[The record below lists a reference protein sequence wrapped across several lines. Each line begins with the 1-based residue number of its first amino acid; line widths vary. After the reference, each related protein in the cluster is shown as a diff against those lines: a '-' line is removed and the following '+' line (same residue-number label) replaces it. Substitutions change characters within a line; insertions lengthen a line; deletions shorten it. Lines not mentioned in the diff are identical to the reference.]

1 MQKRTLG
8 RTDLETAPLIFG
20 GNVFGWT
27 LNEKESFDMIDAW
40 LDAGFN
46 MIDTADVYSKWAEG
60 HTGGESEA
68 VLGRYFAERGNRDR
82 ITLASKV
89 GMEMTEAGRGLSRDW
104 ITREVEASLKR
115 LNTDYLD
122 LYFAHT
128 DDQNTPLDETMAAF
142 DRLVQDGKV
151 RYLGASNYDGSRLM
165 SALGSARDLEVPRYD
180 VLQPHYNLYDR
191 HDFEDDLAEICREH
205 ELGVT
210 PYFAL
215 ASGFLTGKYKKH
227 ADIAGTAREPFLGD
241 YFDDRGM
248 AILDALDEVANSHDT
263 TPAAV
268 ALAWLMTRP
277 TVTAPIVSATSNNQL
292 NQLIAATTLELDDT
306 AMTRL
311 DEASRG

>member
-1 MQKRTLG
+1 MNYPTLG

-27 LNEKESFDMIDAW
+27 LDEKQSFDMIDAW

-46 MIDTADVYSKWAEG
+46 MIDTADVYSKWVDG

-68 VLGRYFAERGNRDR
+68 VLGRYLAARGNRDR

-89 GMEMTEAGRGLSRDW
+89 GMEMPGAGRGLSREW
-104 ITREVEASLKR
+104 ITCEVEASLKR

-128 DDQNTPLDETMAAF
+128 DDQSTPLAETMDVF
-142 DRLVQDGKV
+142 DRLVRDGKV
-151 RYLGASNYDGSRLM
+151 RYLGASNYDGSRLVG
-165 SALGSARDLEVPRYD
+165 ALGAARDIEAARYD

-191 HDFEDDLAEICREH
+191 HDFEDDLAAICHEH

-215 ASGFLTGKYKKH
+215 ASGFLTGKYTTY

-241 YFDDRGM
+241 YFDARGM
-248 AILDALDEVANSHDT
+248 AILEALDEVAHAHDT

-268 ALAWLMTRP
+268 SLAWLMARP
-277 TVTAPIVSATSNNQL
+277 AVTAPIVSATSNKQL
-292 NQLIAATTLELDDT
+292 DQLIAATTLKLDDD

-311 DEASRG
+311 DQASR